1 MPPMRKQSNSTF
13 STRHRERNCECWLA
27 FRITSFFLRFTPPA
41 YTSWRL
47 STPCILCSL
56 STPPYRIP
64 ATCWSKTGKCQFYIS
79 PPLVAEKRGRRCR
92 KKRTTMRCRFLKQE
106 IYWWLNSSRSF
117 HSQWL
122 LFVMIFRMS
131 LFTTMEVATKK
142 RRTRCIIDATKR
154 NRWNKTYMRNTL
166 WESNMQ
172 DRAWILNAPLLTSAP
187 TEKPKNDDKVDGE
200 PSVIIYL

>member
-1 MPPMRKQSNSTF
+1 MIKCLAQDFTRILEACTVDESDLVGCLNVASSSPPKPFRRTLVNGFSSAVCTAESKLMPPMRKQSNSTF
-13 STRHRERNCECWLA
+13 STRNRERNCECWLA

-117 HSQWL
+117 HSHDCC
-122 LFVMIFRMS
+122 S
-131 LFTTMEVATKK
+131 
-142 RRTRCIIDATKR
+142 
-154 NRWNKTYMRNTL
+154 
-166 WESNMQ
+166 
-172 DRAWILNAPLLTSAP
+172 
-187 TEKPKNDDKVDGE
+187 
-200 PSVIIYL
+200 